1 MISHSFHK
9 LLPLVFPSELLEA
22 FNVTDVRVTNNARSD
37 DETAHV
43 YLEEKNAPPVIP
55 DEHRGKHIVS
65 KGFNHPLLIQ
75 DFPIRSRLCALHI
88 KTRRWEIE
96 GAGSLVRTLSFLPQ
110 EGLKLTT
117 DFAAFLKEA
126 DRTRTGRRRRNG
138 ELLLG

>member
-1 MISHSFHK
+1 MISSSFHQ
-9 LLPLVFPSELLEA
+9 LLPLMFPSELLEV
-22 FNVTDVRVTNNARSD
+22 FDVTDVRVTKNARSE
-37 DETAHV
+37 DETAHI
-43 YLEEKNAPPVIP
+43 YLEEKNAPPLIP

-96 GAGSLVRTLSFLPQ
+96 GAGSLLRILSFVPR

-126 DRTRTGRRRRNG
+126 DRTRAGGSRTHR
-138 ELLLG
+138 ETLLG